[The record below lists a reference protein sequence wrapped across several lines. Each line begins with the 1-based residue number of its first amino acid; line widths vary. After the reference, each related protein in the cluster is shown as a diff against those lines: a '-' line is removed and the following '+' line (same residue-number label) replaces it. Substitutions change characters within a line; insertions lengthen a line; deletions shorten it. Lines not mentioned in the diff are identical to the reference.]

1 VTAPG
6 RGFRRAYI
14 GRLRQERAEHA
25 LTKQALELACKDL
38 EAARRERDEA
48 RRQRDTEKARRE
60 RYEAGAQFN
69 ASQGHKFLAER
80 DQARRDLKAAKAS
93 AERAWEQA
101 AEYRVERDQARRELA
116 DVQERVRAVAAE
128 VNLGVTTRWV
138 LDQLDT
144 IAGDVATIQ
153 AKPTP
158 GLTGQE
164 WAAKCT
170 DMAETREHVYRSC
183 RECVYCGAHL
193 LDRSACRGPR

>member
-1 VTAPG
+1 MPWPLETRELA
-6 RGFRRAYI
+6 
-14 GRLRQERAEHA
+14 QERAEHA

-128 VNLGVTTRWV
+128 VNLGVTMRWV

-153 AKPTP
+153 AKPAP

-164 WAAKCT
+164 WAAKCKA
-170 DMAETREHVYRSC
+170 MAEPKPRRHVYVAGGQCRVRCGLSC
-183 RECVYCGAHL
+183 ATVGRTPCEG
-193 LDRSACRGPR
+193 RP